1 MSLFGTKKNE
11 ESIQTKTW
19 TVMGIVLLCLLVTG
33 IFIYTFSISLLLVAG
48 IVLAVYLRMIA
59 DKIKNWT
66 GWKDMVCYGL
76 SILITLMLLTGLG
89 WLIGAKVQDQAK
101 EMVQKLP
108 EMKQRIGTAVDGSPF
123 VKKLV
128 GKYTAGWSKGEKKD
142 SAAAPA
148 TNQASADSSK
158 NNPQNSSADSTKQNE
173 EQNTTADSTKQN
185 EKQDTAAPPE
195 TPPSSGGSGGLSSIL
210 QKLFSSTFGLLGD
223 LYAIFFLGIFLA
235 AAPREY
241 VNGIVGLLPPSAQK
255 KGRDV
260 MEKTGLNLKKWFK
273 GTVYSVLITFA
284 LTAIGLLIMGVD
296 LWLILAIIAGLLTF
310 IPNFGPIIALI
321 PAVMVGFLQGP
332 QVALWIFILY
342 FFVQLVESNIITPAI
357 QKKMLD
363 TPAALL
369 LFFQMI
375 MGALSGGWG
384 VVLAT
389 PILVVLMTLV
399 KELYTRNKKQPAT
412 DEPVKH

>member
-1 MSLFGTKKNE
+1 VSLFGNKKE
-11 ESIQTKTW
+11 EKSIQAKTW
-19 TVMGIVLLCLLVTG
+19 TVMGIVILCLLFTG
-33 IFIYTFSISLLLVAG
+33 IFIYTFQISLLLMAG

-59 DKIKNWT
+59 DKIKKWT
-66 GWKDMVCYGL
+66 GWKDMLCYGL
-76 SILITLMLLTGLG
+76 SILITLMILTGLG

-101 EMVQKLP
+101 EMVEKLP

-128 GKYTAGWSKGEKKD
+128 GKYTAGWSQGEKKD
-142 SAAAPA
+142 SAAAKP
-148 TNQASADSSK
+148 TNQASSDTSK
-158 NNPQNSSADSTKQNE
+158 NNQQNNSADSLKQNE
-173 EQNTTADSTKQN
+173 QQKT
-185 EKQDTAAPPE
+185 TAAPE
-195 TPPSSGGSGGLSSIL
+195 APPSSGGGGLSSIL

-241 VNGIVGLLPPSAQK
+241 VNGILRLLPASAQD
-255 KGRDV
+255 KGRAV

-284 LTAIGLLIMGVD
+284 LTAIGLLIIGVD

-321 PAVMVGFLQGP
+321 PAVMVGFLQSP

-389 PILVVLMTLV
+389 PILVVLMTIV
-399 KELYTRNKKQPAT
+399 KELYTGKKEQ
-412 DEPVKH
+412 EVIEEKSKEEEK

>member
-1 MSLFGTKKNE
+1 
-11 ESIQTKTW
+11 
-19 TVMGIVLLCLLVTG
+19 MGIVILCLLVTG
-33 IFIYTFSISLLLVAG
+33 IFIYTFQISLLLMAG

-59 DKIKNWT
+59 DKIKKWT
-66 GWKDMVCYGL
+66 GWKDMLCYGL
-76 SILITLMLLTGLG
+76 SIIITLIILIGLG
-89 WLIGAKVQDQAK
+89 WLIGAKVQYQAK
-101 EMVQKLP
+101 EMVQQLP
-108 EMKQRIGTAVDGSPF
+108 EMKQRLGAAVDKTPF

-128 GKYTAGWSKGEKKD
+128 GKYTAGWSQGEKKD
-142 SAAAPA
+142 SAAVKPA
-148 TNQASADSSK
+148 NQVSTDTSK
-158 NNPQNSSADSTKQNE
+158 NNQQNSKPDSTGQKEQ
-173 EQNTTADSTKQN
+173 QNT
-185 EKQDTAAPPE
+185 AAQPE
-195 TPPSSGGSGGLSSIL
+195 GQPSSGGAGGLSSIL

-235 AAPREY
+235 AVPREY
-241 VNGIVGLLPPSAQK
+241 VNSILRLLPVSAQD
-255 KGRDV
+255 KGRKL

-284 LTAIGLLIMGVD
+284 LTAIGLLIIGVD

-342 FFVQLVESNIITPAI
+342 FFVQLVESNIITPTI
-357 QKKMLD
+357 QKKMLN

-389 PILVVLMTLV
+389 PILVVLMTIV
-399 KELYTRNKKQPAT
+399 KELYTGKKEQ
-412 DEPVKH
+412 EVSEEKSKEGEK

>member
-1 MSLFGTKKNE
+1 MSLFGSKKEE
-11 ESIQTKTW
+11 ESIHAKTW
-19 TVMGIVLLCLLVTG
+19 TVMGIVLLCLLITG
-33 IFIYTFSISLLLVAG
+33 IFIYTFSISLLLMAG

-59 DKIKNWT
+59 DKIKKWT
-66 GWKDMVCYGL
+66 GWKDMLCYSM
-76 SILITLMLLTGLG
+76 SIIITLIILTGLG
-89 WLIGAKVQDQAK
+89 WLIGAKVQQQAK
-101 EMVQKLP
+101 EMVQQLP
-108 EMKQRIGTAVDGSPF
+108 EMKQRIGTAVDESPF

-128 GKYTAGWSKGEKKD
+128 GKYTAGWSQGEKKD
-142 SAAAPA
+142 NAAAVKP
-148 TNQASADSSK
+148 TNQASTDSSK
-158 NNPQNSSADSTKQNE
+158 NNSQNSSADSTR
-173 EQNTTADSTKQN
+173 QN
-185 EKQDTAAPPE
+185 EKQDTAAQPE
-195 TPPSSGGSGGLSSIL
+195 ALPSSGSGGISSIL

-241 VNGIVGLLPPSAQK
+241 VNGILRLLPASAQD
-255 KGRDV
+255 KGSHV
-260 MEKTGLNLKKWFK
+260 IEKTGLNLKKWFK

-284 LTAIGLLIMGVD
+284 LTAIGLLIIGVD

-332 QVALWIFILY
+332 QMALWIFILY

-357 QKKMLD
+357 QKKMLN

-389 PILVVLMTLV
+389 PILVVLMTIV
-399 KELYTRNKKQPAT
+399 KELYTSNKQQPAT
-412 DEPVKH
+412 DEPGKQ

>member
-1 MSLFGTKKNE
+1 MSLFGSKKNE
-11 ESIQTKTW
+11 ESIHAKTW
-19 TVMGIVLLCLLVTG
+19 TVMGIVILCLLFTG
-33 IFIYTFSISLLLVAG
+33 IFIYTFNISLLLMAG

-59 DKIKNWT
+59 DKIKKWT
-66 GWKDMVCYGL
+66 GWKDMLCYGL
-76 SILITLMLLTGLG
+76 SIIITLIILIGLG
-89 WLIGAKVQDQAK
+89 WLIGTKVQDQAK

-108 EMKQRIGTAVDGSPF
+108 EMKQRIGAAVDKSPL
-123 VKKLV
+123 VKKMV

-142 SAAAPA
+142 SAAAKP
-148 TNQASADSSK
+148 TNDASTDSS
-158 NNPQNSSADSTKQNE
+158 NNNSQNNKPDSTGQIAPPNNTPDSTKQNE
-173 EQNTTADSTKQN
+173 QQTTEAQS
-185 EKQDTAAPPE
+185 AA
-195 TPPSSGGSGGLSSIL
+195 PPSSGGGGLSSMI
-210 QKLFSSTFGLLGD
+210 QRLFSSTFGLLGD

-235 AAPREY
+235 GAPREY
-241 VNGIVGLLPPSAQK
+241 VNGIVWLLPASARD
-255 KGRDV
+255 KGRYV

-284 LTAIGLLIMGVD
+284 LTAIGLLIIGVD

-332 QVALWIFILY
+332 QEALWIFILY

-357 QKKMLD
+357 QKRMLD

-389 PILVVLMTLV
+389 PILVVLMTIV
-399 KELYTRNKKQPAT
+399 KELYTGKKEET
-412 DEPVKH
+412 VTEEKSKE

>member
-1 MSLFGTKKNE
+1 
-11 ESIQTKTW
+11 
-19 TVMGIVLLCLLVTG
+19 MGIILFCLLVTG
-33 IFIYTFSISLLLVAG
+33 IFIYSFNIFLLLMAG

-59 DKIKNWT
+59 DKLKKWT

-76 SILITLMLLTGLG
+76 SIFITLGILTGLG

-101 EMVQKLP
+101 EMEQQLP
-108 EMKQRIGTAVDGSPF
+108 EMKKRIGTAVDKSPV

-128 GKYTAGWSKGEKKD
+128 GKYTTGWSEGEKKD
-142 SAAAPA
+142 SSAAPKS
-148 TNQASADSSK
+148 TPQSSGDSSKSNQQSNNADSSK
-158 NNPQNSSADSTKQNE
+158 SIGQTVNADSSNQS
-173 EQNTTADSTKQN
+173 EQPPTTSESKAPST
-185 EKQDTAAPPE
+185 
-195 TPPSSGGSGGLSSIL
+195 SGGGGIRDTV

-241 VNGIVGLLPPSAQK
+241 VDGVVGLLPTAARD
-255 KGRDV
+255 KGRAV
-260 MEKTGLNLKKWFK
+260 MEKIGLNLKKWFK

-284 LTAIGLLIMGVD
+284 LTAIGLLIIGVD
-296 LWLILAIIAGLLTF
+296 LWLILAITAGLLTF
-310 IPNFGPIIALI
+310 IPNFGPIIAII
-321 PAVMVGFLQGP
+321 PAVMVGYMQGP
-332 QVALWIFILY
+332 EVALWIFILY
-342 FFVQLVESNIITPAI
+342 FMVQLIESNIITPFI

-369 LFFQMI
+369 LFFQMV

-399 KELYTRNKKQPAT
+399 KDLYTGDKEVEV
-412 DEPVKH
+412 DEEKEKE

>member
-1 MSLFGTKKNE
+1 MSLFGTNKND
-11 ESIQTKTW
+11 ESIHAKTW
-19 TVMGIVLLCLLVTG
+19 TVTGIVILCLLVTG
-33 IFIYTFSISLLLVAG
+33 IFIYTFSISLLLMAG

-59 DKIKNWT
+59 DKIKKWT
-66 GWKDMVCYGL
+66 GWKDMLCYAL
-76 SILITLMLLTGLG
+76 SIIITLILLTGLG

-101 EMVQKLP
+101 EIEQKLP
-108 EMKQRIGTAVDGSPF
+108 EMKQRIATAVDASPF
-123 VKKLV
+123 VKKIA
-128 GKYTAGWSKGEKKD
+128 GKYTAGWSQAQKKD
-142 SAAAPA
+142 SAAAAPA
-148 TNQASADSSK
+148 TKQSGADSSK
-158 NNPQNSSADSTKQNE
+158 NNPQISSADSSRQNE
-173 EQNTTADSTKQN
+173 QQTTSAQS
-185 EKQDTAAPPE
+185 E
-195 TPPSSGGSGGLSSIL
+195 TQPSSGGGSGGLASML

-223 LYAIFFLGIFLA
+223 LYAIFFLGLFLA
-235 AAPREY
+235 AAPKDY
-241 VNGIVGLLPPSAQK
+241 VNGVLRLLPASAQD
-255 KGRDV
+255 KGKHTI
-260 MEKTGLNLKKWFK
+260 EQTGLNLKKWFK

-284 LTAIGLLIMGVD
+284 LTAIGLLIIGVD

-321 PAVMVGFLQGP
+321 PAVMVGFLQSP
-332 QVALWIFILY
+332 REALWIFILY
-342 FFVQLVESNIITPAI
+342 FIVQLVESNLITPFI

-399 KELYTRNKKQPAT
+399 KELYTDNKQQEVS
-412 DEPVKH
+412 DETGKE

>member
-1 MSLFGTKKNE
+1 
-11 ESIQTKTW
+11 
-19 TVMGIVLLCLLVTG
+19 MGIVLLCLLVTG
-33 IFIYTFSISLLLVAG
+33 IFIYSFNIFLLLVAG
-48 IVLAVYLRMIA
+48 IVLAVYLRMIS
-59 DKIKNWT
+59 DKIKKWT

-76 SILITLMLLTGLG
+76 SILITLLILTGLG

-101 EMVQKLP
+101 EMTEQLP
-108 EMKQRIGTAVDGSPF
+108 EMKKRIGTAVDKAPL

-128 GKYTAGWSKGEKKD
+128 GKYTKGWSEGEKKD
-142 SAAAPA
+142 SSAATKQTTPV
-148 TNQASADSSK
+148 TADSSK
-158 NNPQNSSADSTKQNE
+158 S
-173 EQNTTADSTKQN
+173 NTQTSTADSSKSTSQTTNTDSSKQSGAQQTSA
-185 EKQDTAAPPE
+185 EPKEPS
-195 TPPSSGGSGGLSSIL
+195 SSGGGGIAGPL

-223 LYAIFFLGIFLA
+223 LYAIFFLGLFLA

-241 VNGIVGLLPPSAQK
+241 VNGVVGLLPVSARE
-255 KGRDV
+255 KGKSV
-260 MEKTGLNLKKWFK
+260 MEELGLNLKKWFK
-273 GTVYSVLITFA
+273 GTVYSVFITFA
-284 LTAIGLLIMGVD
+284 LTAIGLLIIGVD

-310 IPNFGPIIALI
+310 IPNFGPIIAII
-321 PAVMVGFLQGP
+321 PAVMVGFMQGP

-342 FFVQLVESNIITPAI
+342 FFVQLVESNIITPFI

-375 MGALSGGWG
+375 MGAVGGGWG

-399 KELYTRNKKQPAT
+399 RKLYTDNMP
-412 DEPVKH
+412 EPVADEKSEE

>member
-1 MSLFGTKKNE
+1 
-11 ESIQTKTW
+11 
-19 TVMGIVLLCLLVTG
+19 MGIVLLCLLVTG
-33 IFIYTFSISLLLVAG
+33 IFIYSFNISLLLMAG

-59 DKIKNWT
+59 DKIKKWT

-76 SILITLMLLTGLG
+76 SIFITLLILTGLG
-89 WLIGAKVQDQAK
+89 WLIGTKVQDQAK
-101 EMVQKLP
+101 EMVQQLP
-108 EMKQRIGTAVDGSPF
+108 EMKKRIGTAVDKAPL

-128 GKYTAGWSKGEKKD
+128 GKYTTGWSEGEKKD
-142 SAAAPA
+142 STAAKS
-148 TNQASADSSK
+148 TSQAGADSLKNNRQNNTADSSRE
-158 NNPQNSSADSTKQNE
+158 NE
-173 EQNTTADSTKQN
+173 QQQTTAKAQ
-185 EKQDTAAPPE
+185 A
-195 TPPSSGGSGGLSSIL
+195 SSSPGGGGLTGTL

-241 VNGIVGLLPPSAQK
+241 VDGMLRLLPAPARN
-255 KGRDV
+255 KGRAV
-260 MEKTGLNLKKWFK
+260 MEATGLNLKKWFK

-284 LTAIGLLIMGVD
+284 LTAIGLLIIGVD

-310 IPNFGPIIALI
+310 IPNFGPIIAII

-332 QVALWIFILY
+332 QIALWIFILY

-399 KELYTRNKKQPAT
+399 RELYTGKTPA
-412 DEPVKH
+412 PVAEEKSTE

>member
-11 ESIQTKTW
+11 ASIQTKTW
-19 TVMGIVLLCLLVTG
+19 TVMGIVLFCLLVTG
-33 IFIYTFSISLLLVAG
+33 IFISTFQISLLLMAG

-59 DKIKNWT
+59 DKIKKWT
-66 GWKDMVCYGL
+66 GWKDMLCYGL
-76 SILITLMLLTGLG
+76 SILITLAILTGLG
-89 WLIGAKVQDQAK
+89 WMIGAKVQSQAK
-101 EMVQKLP
+101 EMVEKLP
-108 EMKQRIGTAVDGSPF
+108 EMKQRIGVAVDGSPF

-128 GKYTAGWSKGEKKD
+128 GKYTAGWSQGEKKD
-142 SAAAPA
+142 SAAAKP
-148 TNQASADSSK
+148 TNQASADTAK
-158 NNPQNSSADSTKQNE
+158 NNQQNNSADSTKQNE
-173 EQNTTADSTKQN
+173 QQNTTAQ
-185 EKQDTAAPPE
+185 PE
-195 TPPSSGGSGGLSSIL
+195 APPSSGSGGISSIL

-241 VNGIVGLLPPSAQK
+241 VNGMVSLLPASARD
-255 KGRDV
+255 KGRKT
-260 MEKTGLNLKKWFK
+260 MEKMGLNLKKWFK

-284 LTAIGLLIMGVD
+284 LTAIGLLIIGVD

-321 PAVMVGFLQGP
+321 PAVMVGFLQSP

-357 QKKMLD
+357 QKRMLD

-389 PILVVLMTLV
+389 PILVVLMTIV
-399 KELYTRNKKQPAT
+399 KELYTGKKEET
-412 DEPVKH
+412 VTEEKSKEGEK

>member
-11 ESIQTKTW
+11 ESIPAKTW
-19 TVMGIVLLCLLVTG
+19 TVTGIVLLCLLVTG
-33 IFIYTFSISLLLVAG
+33 IFIYTFSISLLLMAG

-59 DKIKNWT
+59 DKIKKWT
-66 GWKDMVCYGL
+66 GWKDMLCYGM
-76 SILITLMLLTGLG
+76 SIIITLMILTGLV
-89 WLIGAKVQDQAK
+89 WMIGAKVQDQAK

-108 EMKQRIGTAVDGSPF
+108 EMKQRIGAAVDGSPF

-128 GKYTAGWSKGEKKD
+128 GKYTAGWSQGEKKD
-142 SAAAPA
+142 SAAAKP
-148 TNQASADSSK
+148 TNQAGADSSK
-158 NNPQNSSADSTKQNE
+158 NNPQNSSADSTKQNQQ
-173 EQNTTADSTKQN
+173 QNTTAQ
-185 EKQDTAAPPE
+185 PE
-195 TPPSSGGSGGLSSIL
+195 ASPSSGGGGLSSML

-241 VNGIVGLLPPSAQK
+241 VNGILRLLPVSAQD
-255 KGRDV
+255 KGRKL

-284 LTAIGLLIMGVD
+284 LTAIGLLIIGVD

-357 QKKMLD
+357 QKRMLD

-389 PILVVLMTLV
+389 PILVVLMTIV
-399 KELYTRNKKQPAT
+399 KELYTGKKEQEVT
-412 DEPVKH
+412 EEKSKEEEK